1 MNCNYF
7 KIGLNSGTFYKTI
20 CSDCL
25 YLFPYISEINKE
37 NIDSINEKKIESFCN
52 KNNIHDIQYFPLDYI
67 PCGNIIPL
75 SGNKQQQEQQLNKI
89 RIFNVYWNIIQSI
102 NTNIYK
108 NNEILCFVP
117 NISEY
122 NLKNIKLQINFEIH
136 NQISGTIE
144 EKFSNNILPYKNNN
158 ITNLNPAN
166 TCLTN
171 VKSIIIDKINGCIEN
186 DIIIDLPEGLDLNSV
201 LLCAK
206 ISIPIESFHVL
217 NGYDKNQMISHGY
230 VPFSQFLLQ
239 FDYV

>member
-7 KIGLNSGTFYKTI
+7 KIGLNNGTFYKTI

-37 NIDSINEKKIESFCN
+37 DMNYIHEKKIESFRN

-75 SGNKQQQEQQLNKI
+75 SGIRHQQGVNNQI
-89 RIFNVYWNIIQSI
+89 RIFNIYWNIIQSI
-102 NTNIYK
+102 NNSTYK

-117 NISEY
+117 NISDY

-136 NQISGTIE
+136 NQISGIIE

-171 VKSIIIDKINGCIEN
+171 VINIIIDKVNGSVDN
-186 DIIIDLPEGLDLNSV
+186 DIIFDLPEGLDLNSV

-206 ISIPIESFHVL
+206 ISIPNESFHVL
-217 NGYDKNQMISHGY
+217 NGYDKNNIISHGY
-230 VPFSQFLLQ
+230 VPFSQFLLH
-239 FDYV
+239 FDYI